1 MRTIKFLLA
10 IFILSFSFGSF
21 AQHSGKKYFITGQV
35 FDMAKQPV
43 PNASVFVDN
52 KSTDVVTDKNGNYKI
67 KVKPTAKVLSI
78 ITLSSGLL
86 SEEING
92 RDVINF
98 QFNDTI
104 AHSGTAQQVNTDN
117 EEVNIGYGTAKK
129 SVMATKVSTIDGKK
143 NKYASY
149 QDVYELI
156 RGEVPGVQV
165 QGDKIRVRGVGT
177 FTGLTDPLILID
189 GIETKAENLAN
200 VDPRMVKSIS
210 ILSGPDASIYGS
222 KAANGVIMITLIGK

>member
-10 IFILSFSFGSF
+10 ISILSLSLSVV
-21 AQHSGKKYFITGQV
+21 AQQPTKKYFITGQV
-35 FDMAKQPV
+35 FNMAKQPV
-43 PNASVFVDN
+43 PGASVFVDN
-52 KSTDVVTDKNGNYKI
+52 KSTDVFTDKNGNYKV
-67 KVKPTAKVLSI
+67 KVKPDAKVLSI

-98 QFNDTI
+98 QFYDTI
-104 AHSGTAQQVNTDN
+104 HYKGTTRNESPDD
-117 EEVNIGYGTAKK
+117 EEVNIGYGTSKK

-156 RGEVPGVQV
+156 RGEMPGVQV

-189 GIETKAENLAN
+189 GIETKAEHLAN